1 MANIC
6 TIPDCDQE
14 VKYYHLEV
22 CAACYSGLARWRGR
36 SSARKRK
43 HFKRCERLVSRMG
56 FVMDNPHHHPR
67 TREQVQAEAVKNRR
81 SQK

>member
-43 HFKRCERLVSRMG
+43 HFKRCGKKRTESDDRREFSNCTDTGRPD
-56 FVMDNPHHHPR
+56 VMFDF
-67 TREQVQAEAVKNRR
+67 KNV
-81 SQK
+81 